1 MMTVTVGTAG
11 YSYPAWAGGFYPKG
25 LPAADQLGFYAQH
38 FPAVEINSTFY
49 RVPTVDQLLKMA
61 DRVPAG
67 FRFTLKVP
75 RAASHEFDPA
85 DLPAF
90 ARAASALADTGKLA
104 GLLLQKPESFRN
116 NAGNRSWL
124 IRVRDLLQP
133 HPLAI
138 EFRHRSWADP
148 APEDW
153 AARHGCTVASV
164 GVPPLSQLFP
174 PGLRVTAG
182 VVYARLH
189 SENPAGWYAGGEARY
204 DYDYPEE
211 TLAAWASG
219 LARAADKGGREAF
232 VFFNNCVGIQA
243 VTNARRLMAML
254 RAMPGLTVPGPAV
267 LPGPPAPPAAPPR
280 GLFDDE
286 E

>member
-1 MMTVTVGTAG
+1 MTVTVGTAG
-11 YSYPAWAGGFYPKG
+11 YSYPAWAGGFYPRG
-25 LPAADQLGFYAQH
+25 LPAAEQLGYYAGQ

-49 RVPTVDQLLKMA
+49 RVPTADQLLKMA
-61 DRVPAG
+61 AKVPAG

-85 DLPAF
+85 DLPNF
-90 ARAASALADTGKLA
+90 ANAATALAGTGKFA
-104 GLLLQKPESFRN
+104 GLLLQKPETFRN

-133 HPLAI
+133 HPLAV

-153 AARHGCTVASV
+153 AARHGYTVASV
-164 GVPPLSQLFP
+164 GVPPLGQLFP

-182 VVYARLH
+182 RVYARLH
-189 SENPAGWYAGGEARY
+189 SENPAAWYAGGEARY

-211 TLAAWASG
+211 TLAAWAAG
-219 LARAADKGGREAF
+219 LTRAAAAGATEALI
-232 VFFNNCVGIQA
+232 FFNNCVGIQA
-243 VTNARRLMAML
+243 VTNARRLMALL
-254 RAMPGLTVPGPAV
+254 RTEPSLTVPGPAT
-267 LPGPPAPPAAPPR
+267 LPGPPAPRAAQR
-280 GLFDDE
+280 GLFDE
-286 E
+286 EE